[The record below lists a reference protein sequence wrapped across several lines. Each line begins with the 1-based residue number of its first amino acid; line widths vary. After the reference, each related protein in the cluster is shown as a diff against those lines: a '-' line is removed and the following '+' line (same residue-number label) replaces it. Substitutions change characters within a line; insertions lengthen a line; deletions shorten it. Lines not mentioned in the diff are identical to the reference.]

1 MGNQCSEAAARLP
14 LAPRNRASQ
23 LPASCYN
30 FGLPAEIR
38 HSVCA
43 LDCPDA
49 CALLINVEDG
59 KGSRL
64 RGDPAHPVTRGF
76 VCGKVARYLERE
88 YSAERL
94 LYPLRRVGP
103 KGEGRFARIAWDE
116 ALDEIAARFKAI
128 SAASGPEA
136 ILPYS
141 YGGSMGFLQ
150 GSCMDRR
157 FFHRLGASRLERTIC
172 SAAGGVGLVEST
184 GFKYGTEPEQFRHS
198 RLILAWGANI
208 LGTNV
213 HLWPFIVEARRQG
226 ARLYTIDPHRNRT
239 GELADKHFFINP
251 GSDTALALGM
261 MHVIIGENL
270 HDSDYVERH
279 TSGFDALRER
289 VKQYPPE
296 RVAAL
301 TGIAKEELVQ
311 LAREY
316 ATVRP
321 AVIRLNYG
329 LQRSE
334 RGAMA
339 VRAIS
344 LLPAVIGSWK
354 EVGGGSTLST
364 SGAFQINRAAL
375 ERPELQHASPLGR
388 EARLVNMVL
397 LGQAL
402 NDLDNPPVKALVV
415 YNSNP
420 AAVVPNQNAVLKGLR
435 RDDLFTV
442 VLEQM
447 QTDTAD
453 YADIVL
459 PATTFLEH
467 TDVYFAYGHYY
478 LQLARPVLPAP
489 GETKSN
495 VEIFRQLAAR
505 MGFEEP
511 CFRDSEDDMIRALV
525 ASDHPFV
532 KGITLEEL
540 DRDRS
545 VRLRVAP
552 NGDAFLPF
560 ANGGFGTTSGKCEFN
575 ADTLEYTPPVESR
588 LGEPALSHRFP
599 LELISP
605 KNDDSMNSTFG
616 NRPDT
621 DRQTAIVKMHSTD
634 AAPRGIATGD
644 QVRLFNDR
652 GACLL
657 RAEVDGGVPPG
668 VVCAPSTRW
677 AKKSPDSRN
686 VNALASERLTD
697 KGGGPTFYSCLVQVE
712 KSGD

>member
-1 MGNQCSEAAARLP
+1 MPLEA
-14 LAPRNRASQ
+14 
-23 LPASCYN
+23 
-30 FGLPAEIR
+30 R

-49 CALLINVEDG
+49 CGLLINVENG
-59 KGSRL
+59 QGSRL
-64 RGDPAHPVTRGF
+64 RGDPKHPVTRGF

-88 YSAERL
+88 YSPDRL
-94 LYPLRRVGP
+94 LYPQRRMGV
-103 KGEGRFARIAWDE
+103 KGEGRFARIGWDE
-116 ALDEIAARFKAI
+116 ALDEITARLKSIAAEF
-128 SAASGPEA
+128 GPEA

-141 YGGSMGFLQ
+141 YGGSMGYLQ
-150 GSCMDRR
+150 GAGMDRR

-172 SAAGGVGLVEST
+172 SAAGGVGLAEAT
-184 GFKYGTEPEQFRHS
+184 GFKYGTEPEQFRHAK
-198 RLILAWGANI
+198 LILAWGANI

-213 HLWPFIVEARRQG
+213 HLWPFIVEARRNG
-226 ARLYTIDPHRNRT
+226 AMFYTIDPHRNRT
-239 GELADKHFFINP
+239 GELADRHFFINP

-270 HDSDYVERH
+270 YDADYVARY

-289 VKQYPPE
+289 ASQYPPE

-301 TGIAKEELVQ
+301 TGIAKDEIIQ

-344 LLPAVIGSWK
+344 LLPALTGSWK
-354 EVGGGSTLST
+354 EVGGGAVLST
-364 SGAFQINRAAL
+364 SGAFQLNRPAL
-375 ERPELQHASPLGR
+375 ERPDLQFKSPLRR
-388 EARLVNMVL
+388 EARLVNMSQ
-397 LGQAL
+397 LGLAL
-402 NDLDNPPVKALVV
+402 NDLHHPPVKALVV

-420 AAVVPNQNAVLKGLR
+420 AAVAPNQNSVLKGLR
-435 RDDLFTV
+435 RPDLFTV
-442 VLEQM
+442 VLEQFR
-447 QTDTAD
+447 TDTAD
-453 YADIVL
+453 HADILL

-467 TDVYFAYGHYY
+467 TDIYFAYGHYH

-489 GETKSN
+489 GEAWPN
-495 VEIFRQLAAR
+495 VEVFRQLAGR
-505 MGFEEP
+505 MGFDEP
-511 CFRDSEDDMIRALV
+511 VFQDSEDDMIRALLD
-525 ASDHPFV
+525 SDHPFV
-532 KGITLEEL
+532 KGITIEEL
-540 DRDRS
+540 DREHS
-545 VRLRVAP
+545 VRLRVAQ

-560 ANGGFGTTSGKCEFN
+560 SKGGFGTPSGKCDFKAE
-575 ADTLEYTPPVESR
+575 TLEYTPPLESR
-588 LGEPALSHRFP
+588 HGEPSLLQKYP

-616 NRPDT
+616 YRPET
-621 DRQTAIVKMHSTD
+621 DRQTSTLKIHASD
-634 AAPRGIATGD
+634 AAPRGITQGD
-644 QVRLFNDR
+644 QVRIFNDR

-657 RAEVDGGVPPG
+657 IAAIDASVPPG

-677 AKKSPDSRN
+677 PKRSPAFRN
-686 VNALASERLTD
+686 VNALTSERLTD

>member
-1 MGNQCSEAAARLP
+1 
-14 LAPRNRASQ
+14 
-23 LPASCYN
+23 LPADV
-30 FGLPAEIR
+30 R

-59 KGSRL
+59 KGTRL
-64 RGDPAHPVTRGF
+64 RGDPEHPVTRGF
-76 VCGKVARYLERE
+76 LCGKVARYLERE
-88 YSAERL
+88 YSPERL
-94 LYPLRRVGP
+94 LYPLRRTGA
-103 KGEGRFARIAWDE
+103 KGEGRFARITWDE
-116 ALDEIAARFKAI
+116 ALDEIAARFQAI
-128 SAASGPEA
+128 AADSGPEA

-141 YGGSMGFLQ
+141 YGGSMGYLQ
-150 GSCMDRR
+150 GSGMDRR
-157 FFHRLGASRLERTIC
+157 FFHRMGASRLDRTIC
-172 SAAGGVGLVEST
+172 SAAGGVGLAEST

-270 HDSDYVERH
+270 HDADYVALH

-289 VKQYPPE
+289 VQQYPPE
-296 RVAAL
+296 RVASL
-301 TGIAKEELVQ
+301 TGIAKEEIIQ

-344 LLPAVIGSWK
+344 LLPAVTGSWK

-375 ERPELQHASPLGR
+375 ELPDLQLASPLGR
-388 EARLVNMVL
+388 EARIVNMVH

-402 NDLDNPPVKALVV
+402 NELNGPPIKALVV

-447 QTDTAD
+447 QNDTAD

-459 PATTFLEH
+459 PATTFFEH
-467 TDVYFAYGHYY
+467 KDLQIAYGHYY
-478 LQLARPVLPAP
+478 LQMSNPAIEP
-489 GETKSN
+489 LGECRSN
-495 VEIFRQLAAR
+495 VEVFRALAER
-505 MGFEEP
+505 MGFAED
-511 CFRDSEDDMIRALV
+511 CFGESVDQMIDAALN
-525 ASDHPFV
+525 SKNPRLQ
-532 KGITLEEL
+532 GI
-540 DRDRS
+540 DRHRLQREGH
-545 VRLRVAP
+545 VRLGFEKQFLASGSP
-552 NGDAFLPF
+552 FPAFLPF
-560 ANGGFGTTSGKCEFN
+560 AEGNFDTSSGKAELYSEELKAQGMDPVVAFV
-575 ADTLEYTPPVESR
+575 PPSESR
-588 LGEPALSHRFP
+588 HSAQAKAFP
-599 LELISP
+599 LELLARKADNFLNTS
-605 KNDDSMNSTFG
+605 FG
-616 NRPDT
+616 NFA
-621 DRQTAIVKMHSTD
+621 AIQNMEEVGLLEMNAAD
-634 AAPRGIATGD
+634 AQSRGIADGD
-644 QVRLFNDR
+644 AVRVFNRR
-652 GACLL
+652 GDILL
-657 RAEVDGGVPPG
+657 RARVDGAVQAG
-668 VVCAPSTRW
+668 VVSAKLHW
-677 AKKSPDSRN
+677 AKLSFGGRN
-686 VNALASERLTD
+686 INVLTSEKLTD
-697 KGGGPTFYSCLVQVE
+697 LGNSATFYSVLVEVE
-712 KSGD
+712 LSKSSP